1 MKHSSALTTEPSA
14 LTAAT
19 KKAYWRLVPLV
30 MLMFVVNYIDR
41 VNIGF
46 AKDALQA
53 DSGIGAGAFGLGAG
67 LFFVSYAVFEIP
79 SNILLERYGAKFWL
93 TRIMISWGLVS
104 ALMMFAHNELIFYT
118 LRLALGAAE
127 AGFFAGVIFY
137 FTQWFPNAV
146 RGRANAALYSASA
159 IAAVIAGPLSGA
171 LLSMDDILGLHGWQ
185 WMFLVEGLAAVL
197 VGVVV
202 WTRLESRP
210 TDADWLTTEEK
221 RALLDRL
228 TAEEAERAATQQGT
242 SPSRWSMLRDPQ
254 VLLFCSVYFAAQLA
268 QYAVTF
274 WLPDFVRD
282 IGGMSEFM
290 IGLVAVVPFAVAF
303 FAVLA
308 AGQISDRTG
317 LRRTVVGSGFV
328 LAALG
333 LTVAALASPVLA
345 VVMLIVAT
353 VGFKVAASSFFVIP
367 QQYLVGVMA
376 APGIALINS
385 IGNLGG
391 FVAPTLLGQVQERTG
406 SVSAGLLIVAGV
418 CLVALIGCALM
429 RLRQGEQPRSELRT
443 AHDVGHQHHAE
454 KANEVDRHPC

>member
-1 MKHSSALTTEPSA
+1 
-14 LTAAT
+14 
-19 KKAYWRLVPLV
+19 

-228 TAEEAERAATQQGT
+228 ATEEAERAATQQARRRPGGRCCETRRYCCSARST
-242 SPSRWSMLRDPQ
+242 SPRNSPSTPSPSG
-254 VLLFCSVYFAAQLA
+254 C
-268 QYAVTF
+268 
-274 WLPDFVRD
+274 
-282 IGGMSEFM
+282 
-290 IGLVAVVPFAVAF
+290 
-303 FAVLA
+303 
-308 AGQISDRTG
+308 RT
-317 LRRTVVGSGFV
+317 SC
-328 LAALG
+328 A
-333 LTVAALASPVLA
+333 
-345 VVMLIVAT
+345 
-353 VGFKVAASSFFVIP
+353 
-367 QQYLVGVMA
+367 
-376 APGIALINS
+376 
-385 IGNLGG
+385 
-391 FVAPTLLGQVQERTG
+391 
-406 SVSAGLLIVAGV
+406 VSAG
-418 CLVALIGCALM
+418 
-429 RLRQGEQPRSELRT
+429 
-443 AHDVGHQHHAE
+443 
-454 KANEVDRHPC
+454 

>member
-1 MKHSSALTTEPSA
+1 MKHSPAAVIDPPA

-19 KKAYWRLVPLV
+19 KKAYWRLVPLT

-46 AKDALQA
+46 AKDALEA
-53 DSGIGAGAFGLGAG
+53 DSGIGAGAYGLGAG
-67 LFFVSYAVFEIP
+67 LFFVTYAIFEIP

-104 ALMMFAHNELIFYT
+104 ALMMFAHNEAVFYM
-118 LRLALGAAE
+118 LRMALGAAE
-127 AGFFAGVIFY
+127 AGFFASVIFY

-159 IAAVIAGPLSGA
+159 IAAIIAGPLSGA
-171 LLSMDDILGLHGWQ
+171 LLSMHDTLGLHGWQ
-185 WMFLVEGLAAVL
+185 WMFLIEGLAAVAIGLL
-197 VGVVV
+197 V
-202 WTRLESRP
+202 WSRLVSHPSE
-210 TDADWLTTEEK
+210 AGWLSAEEK
-221 RALLDRL
+221 EALLDRL
-228 TAEEAERAATQQGT
+228 AAEEAERAAARQEKV
-242 SPSRWSMLRDPQ
+242 PSRWSMLRDPQ
-254 VLLFCSVYFAAQLA
+254 MLLFCFVYFAAQLA

-282 IGGMSEFM
+282 IGGLSEFM
-290 IGLVAVVPFAVAF
+290 IGLIAVVPFIAAF

-308 AGQISDRTG
+308 AGHLSDRTG
-317 LRRTVVGSGFV
+317 LRRTVLGSGYL

-333 LTVAALASPVLA
+333 LTTAALTTPVVA
-345 VVMLIVAT
+345 VIMLVVAT
-353 VGFKVAASSFFVIP
+353 AGFKVAASSFYVIP
-367 QQYLVGVMA
+367 QQYLVGAMA

-406 SVSAGLLIVAGV
+406 SVSTGLLIVAGISV
-418 CLVALIGCALM
+418 VALAGCAF
-429 RLRQGEQPRSELRT
+429 LRYQHGGPISEEESP
-443 AHDVGHQHHAE
+443 AQHAPF
-454 KANEVDRHPC
+454 AAPDAAPDGIRHSNR